1 MLRETAETVPEDFFG
16 TPKLTKIIAS
26 MTEALDQ
33 ALDGVAL
40 AAPQIGISYRIFI
53 VRYDRT
59 LPPKK
64 GSVPKPEIGIY
75 INPKIIKTSRRRA
88 DVEEGCLSVRGVYG
102 HMHRY
107 ERATVSAQHEDGSH
121 FTRGGGGILA
131 QIFQHEIDHLNG
143 ALFIDYAK
151 DLYEF
156 VPEKEESPNTN
167 TL

>member
-1 MLRETAETVPEDFFG
+1 MLRKIAETVPDDFFG
-16 TPKLTKIIAS
+16 TSKLTKIIAS
-26 MTEALDQ
+26 MTEALDK

-59 LPPKK
+59 LPPEKD
-64 GSVPKPEIGIY
+64 VAQKPEIGIY

-88 DVEEGCLSVRGVYG
+88 NVEEGCLSVRGVYG
-102 HMHRY
+102 HLHRY
-107 ERATVSAQHEDGSH
+107 ERTTVSAQHEDGSH
-121 FTRGGGGILA
+121 FTRGGGSILA

-151 DLYEF
+151 DLYEIT
-156 VPEKEESPNTN
+156 PEDEGSSGTN